1 MKTVIALFC
10 TIILICGCTMMR
22 ETAID
27 ISEEELLNAEMA
39 REVASNYLSMWS
51 IQSGFIRGAL
61 GSRIDEL
68 PAQAVNAMDEL
79 DQLAI
84 ADPNSYTDYDLG
96 LSLGLRARLLG
107 SVVQE
112 ALRMYAPDIL
122 DLLPILL

>member
-1 MKTVIALFC
+1 MKTMIILLC
-10 TIILICGCTMMR
+10 TIMICGCTMMR

-61 GSRIDEL
+61 GSRIDDM
-68 PAQAVNAMDEL
+68 PAQAVIAMDEL
-79 DQLAI
+79 DQLANE
-84 ADPNSYTDYDLG
+84 DPNSYTDYDLG